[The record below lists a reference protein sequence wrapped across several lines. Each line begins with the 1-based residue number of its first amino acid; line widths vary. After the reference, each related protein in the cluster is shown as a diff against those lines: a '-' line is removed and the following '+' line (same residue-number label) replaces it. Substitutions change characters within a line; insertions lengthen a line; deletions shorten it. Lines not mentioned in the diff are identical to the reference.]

1 MEDSSEDSDSE
12 AEFDEESIIKYYF
25 NHGHTYE
32 EIGLLFN
39 ERHKH
44 QISYSTTLRRLKS
57 YGLSKRGFFD
67 RDDSHNVTELV
78 RRRIC
83 EVINGPGPCAGYRT
97 VWHMLRMEGLHVP
110 RIIVQDLL
118 KELDPE
124 GTQLRRA
131 RRLKRR
137 IYYNPGLNQAWH
149 MDGYDKLKPFGFPIH
164 GAIDGCS

>member
-32 EIGLLFN
+32 EIVLLLN
-39 ERHKH
+39 ER
-44 QISYSTTLRRLKS
+44 
-57 YGLSKRGFFD
+57 
-67 RDDSHNVTELV
+67 
-78 RRRIC
+78 
-83 EVINGPGPCAGYRT
+83 
-97 VWHMLRMEGLHVP
+97 HMLRMEGLYVP
-110 RIIVQDLL
+110 RIIVQGLL

-137 IYYNPGLNQAWH
+137 IYYNPGA
-149 MDGYDKLKPFGFPIH
+149 GCIKLLITF
-164 GAIDGCS
+164 